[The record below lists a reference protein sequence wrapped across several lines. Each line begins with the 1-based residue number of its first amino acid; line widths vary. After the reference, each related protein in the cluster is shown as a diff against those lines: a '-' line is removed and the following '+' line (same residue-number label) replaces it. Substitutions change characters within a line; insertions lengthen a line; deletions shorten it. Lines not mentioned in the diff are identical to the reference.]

1 MNAHIRNCCTWQ
13 RLALT
18 ALLMFTGTSQA
29 AGLLTPSDGRFP
41 ELEIRDH
48 AVDVVIEDYILDLG
62 RRYQHLHAGDGPAMH
77 RARLLDDLSRI
88 QRRLGGSCRWRENK
102 HTLARGIRRTTSTQ
116 CEERKTESCIRCE
129 GSMNAYMRLNKTTNI
144 IIYRAIEAKPPSL
157 CK

>member
-48 AVDVVIEDYILDLG
+48 AVDVVIEDGLNQEMWEQLMDLKNVRRG
-62 RRYQHLHAGDGPAMH
+62 RIRELVDGRPRLAAIDRMAGREEADQ
-77 RARLLDDLSRI
+77 RLTDPFDEER
-88 QRRLGGSCRWRENK
+88 RRLRRE
-102 HTLARGIRRTTSTQ
+102 ASIGF
-116 CEERKTESCIRCE
+116 
-129 GSMNAYMRLNKTTNI
+129 A
-144 IIYRAIEAKPPSL
+144 
-157 CK
+157 

>member
-48 AVDVVIEDYILDLG
+48 AVDVVIEDGYDWVGVRG
-62 RRYQHLHAGDGPAMH
+62 RAA
-77 RARLLDDLSRI
+77 LLDAVAELRGAGAPPLSSAGPG
-88 QRRLGGSCRWRENK
+88 LSCTGPR
-102 HTLARGIRRTTSTQ
+102 S
-116 CEERKTESCIRCE
+116 
-129 GSMNAYMRLNKTTNI
+129 
-144 IIYRAIEAKPPSL
+144 
-157 CK
+157 